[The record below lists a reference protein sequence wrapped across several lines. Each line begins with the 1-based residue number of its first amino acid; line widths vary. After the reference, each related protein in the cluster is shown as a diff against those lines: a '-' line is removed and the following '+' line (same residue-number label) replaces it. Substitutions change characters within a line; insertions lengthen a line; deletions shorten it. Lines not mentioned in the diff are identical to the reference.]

1 MKTLKITTVT
11 IIAVIASV
19 FFFGCEDAT
28 EQEIA
33 RHQIPVPDG
42 GWIPKPTNGEIPYVK
57 RIVKRDFREAKGWRI
72 IWGGNIGGEYN
83 VSQKIPGI
91 FSTVTGSVNSIQYL
105 NNTNYK
111 NTDNADM
118 WLFNNL
124 KSTSETDGLTKTN
137 YTKKTRFKLSLS
149 KKCRKCFRIKSCICL
164 GIIWCFKV
172 SISFIRSLNL
182 CKPS

>member
-124 KSTSETDGLTKTN
+124 KSTSEPDGLTQTN
-137 YTKKTRFKLSLS
+137 YTKKTRSA
-149 KKCRKCFRIKSCICL
+149 KCR
-164 GIIWCFKV
+164 
-172 SISFIRSLNL
+172 
-182 CKPS
+182 